1 MRREAPVAHTRES
14 NPGGFPSLAR
24 RRGLGLI
31 GSLLALVGPLLVRAW
46 AGGDEAPSDAP
57 LQVQTAAVAPIPAA
71 GGNPPRATVATPQQV
86 EARPGD
92 EQRRRLLM
100 LLLTRS
106 AGPVRPYGN
115 IGH

>member
-1 MRREAPVAHTRES
+1 MAHTRES

-31 GSLLALVGPLLVRAW
+31 GPLLALVGLLLVPAW
-46 AGGDEAPSDAP
+46 AGGDGAPSDAP

-71 GGNPPRATVATPQQV
+71 GANPPFATVATPEEV
-86 EARPGD
+86 EAR
-92 EQRRRLLM
+92 RRTTAKTADVLLM
-100 LLLTRS
+100 RR
-106 AGPVRPYGN
+106 AEPVRPYGN